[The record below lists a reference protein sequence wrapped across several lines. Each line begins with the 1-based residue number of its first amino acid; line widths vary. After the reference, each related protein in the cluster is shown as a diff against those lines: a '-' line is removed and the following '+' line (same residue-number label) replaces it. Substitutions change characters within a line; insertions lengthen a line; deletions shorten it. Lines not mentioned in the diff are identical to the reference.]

1 MRWGNQR
8 ELIIQ
13 EADKLCEQLK
23 GKIKND
29 KLDIGYID
37 GADHSY
43 TGKEEILANE
53 IQNFLKD

>member
-1 MRWGNQR
+1 MIN
-8 ELIIQ
+8 
-13 EADKLCEQLK
+13 
-23 GKIKND
+23 
-29 KLDIGYID
+29 YID